1 MQRQFDLATSDP
13 DAKERGFQYII
24 NVGGLNDSQWT
35 AYLEK
40 NNDSAPE
47 NLKLKFPASVKGQA
61 ARNRDMIQAVGRLSP
76 AQRKHHNAVD
86 TILYN
91 THIIGDYVEGK
102 AHTQA
107 AMQPLKDVVADTI
120 KHGVMNFDCSGDLK
134 EQFKK
139 EMWKAYNSSG
149 AVKNKAEAILKVM
162 TTYIP
167 KCVDN
172 SKVIKRI
179 VWGDM
184 KPSSVA
190 SEDKPQTT
198 KE

>member
-1 MQRQFDLATSDP
+1 MTSDP
-13 DAKERGFQYII
+13 ELKELGFDYII
-24 NVGGLNDSQWT
+24 NVGWENDEKWRP
-35 AYLEK
+35 YLEK
-40 NNDSAPE
+40 NNDSSPE
-47 NLKLKFPASVKGQA
+47 HLRLKFPAAVKGQR

-76 AQRKHHNAVD
+76 ARHRHHNAIA

-172 SKVIKRI
+172 SRIIKRI

-184 KPSSVA
+184 KPSGMV
-190 SEDKPQTT
+190 SENKPQTI
-198 KE
+198 KK